1 MRCQKTKFIL
11 SKKVTY
17 LNCAYMSPMLK
28 KVEKAGVKGIK
39 QKRKPYHITP
49 IDFFKTSDLVK
60 KRFSSIIDCKNHN
73 RIAIIPSAS
82 YGLANVV
89 NNISIKEK
97 DEIILLDEQFP
108 SNVYPW
114 LNLKE
119 RSKAKL
125 VFIKRPDTLID
136 SGKKWNE
143 EILAAITNKTKVVAI
158 GNIHWACGTLF
169 DLIAIRKKTA
179 EVGALLIIDGTQSI
193 GALPLSIEKIQPDA
207 LICAGYKWL
216 MGPYSIGVAYYGNY
230 FDKGIP
236 IEDNW
241 INRRGSENFS
251 GLINYSDKYGE
262 LASRYNVGEQS
273 NFILLPMLL
282 AGLNQIESWGVKN
295 IQDYCKNLIS
305 EEIKKVNQKKYW
317 IEKENYRANHLFGIK
332 QLDNK
337 INLIE
342 KLKSK
347 KISVSIRGDKIR
359 VSPHVYND
367 KKEIKKLFECLT

>member
-28 KVEKAGVKGIK
+28 KVEKAGFKGIK

-125 VFIKRPDTLID
+125 VFIKRPDTLVD

-367 KKEIKKLFECLT
+367 KREIKKLFECLT

>member
-337 INLIE
+337 VNLIE

-367 KKEIKKLFECLT
+367 KREIKKLFECLT

>member
-11 SKKVTY
+11 SKKVIY

-60 KRFSSIIDCKNHN
+60 KRFSSIIDCENHN

-143 EILAAITNKTKVVAI
+143 EILDAITNKTKVVTI

-347 KISVSIRGDKIR
+347 KISVSVRGDKIR

-367 KKEIKKLFECLT
+367 KREIKRLFECLT

>member
-125 VFIKRPDTLID
+125 VFIKRPDTLIG

-241 INRRGSENFS
+241 INRSGRENFS

-367 KKEIKKLFECLT
+367 KREIKKLFECLT

>member
-1 MRCQKTKFIL
+1 M
-11 SKKVTY
+11 
-17 LNCAYMSPMLK
+17 
-28 KVEKAGVKGIK
+28 
-39 QKRKPYHITP
+39 
-49 IDFFKTSDLVK
+49 
-60 KRFSSIIDCKNHN
+60 
-73 RIAIIPSAS
+73 
-82 YGLANVV
+82 
-89 NNISIKEK
+89 
-97 DEIILLDEQFP
+97 
-108 SNVYPW
+108 
-114 LNLKE
+114 
-119 RSKAKL
+119 
-125 VFIKRPDTLID
+125 
-136 SGKKWNE
+136 
-143 EILAAITNKTKVVAI
+143 
-158 GNIHWACGTLF
+158 F

-367 KKEIKKLFECLT
+367 KREIKKLFECLT

>member
-1 MRCQKTKFIL
+1 MPRL
-11 SKKVTY
+11 
-17 LNCAYMSPMLK
+17 
-28 KVEKAGVKGIK
+28 
-39 QKRKPYHITP
+39 
-49 IDFFKTSDLVK
+49 IDSIASAP

-143 EILAAITNKTKVVAI
+143 EILASITNKTKVVAV
-158 GNIHWACGTLF
+158 GNIHWACGTLV

-193 GALPLSIEKIQPDA
+193 VALPLSIEKIQPDA

-241 INRRGSENFS
+241 INRMGSENFS

-337 INLIE
+337 VNLIE

-359 VSPHVYND
+359 VSPHLYND
-367 KKEIKKLFECLT
+367 KREIKKLFECLT

>member
-143 EILAAITNKTKVVAI
+143 EILASITNKTKVVAV
-158 GNIHWACGTLF
+158 GNIHWACGTLV

-359 VSPHVYND
+359 VSPHLYND
-367 KKEIKKLFECLT
+367 KREIKKLFECLT

>member
-28 KVEKAGVKGIK
+28 KVEKAGIKGIK

-143 EILAAITNKTKVVAI
+143 EILASITNKTKVVAV
-158 GNIHWACGTLF
+158 GNIHWACGTLV

-367 KKEIKKLFECLT
+367 KREIKKLFECLT

>member
-49 IDFFKTSDLVK
+49 VDFFKTSDLVK

-125 VFIKRPDTLID
+125 VFIKRPDTLIG

-367 KKEIKKLFECLT
+367 KREIKKLFECLT

>member
-28 KVEKAGVKGIK
+28 KVEKAGFKGIK

-193 GALPLSIEKIQPDA
+193 GALPLSIEKTQPDA

-367 KKEIKKLFECLT
+367 KREIKKLFECLT

>member
-60 KRFSSIIDCKNHN
+60 KRFSSIIDCKNHK

-367 KKEIKKLFECLT
+367 KREIKKLFECLT

>member
-11 SKKVTY
+11 SKKITY

-49 IDFFKTSDLVK
+49 IDFFKTSGLVK

-251 GLINYSDKYGE
+251 GLINYNDKYGE

-295 IQDYCKNLIS
+295 IQDYCENLIS

-367 KKEIKKLFECLT
+367 KREIKKLFECLT

>member
-125 VFIKRPDTLID
+125 VFIKRPDTLIG

-359 VSPHVYND
+359 VSPHLYND
-367 KKEIKKLFECLT
+367 KREIKKLFECLT

>member
-169 DLIAIRKKTA
+169 DLIAIRKKTS

-367 KKEIKKLFECLT
+367 KREIKKLFECLI

>member
-49 IDFFKTSDLVK
+49 IDFFKTSGLVK

-143 EILAAITNKTKVVAI
+143 EILASITNKTKVVAV
-158 GNIHWACGTLF
+158 GNIHWACGTLV

-305 EEIKKVNQKKYW
+305 KEIKKVNQKKYW

-359 VSPHVYND
+359 VSPHLYND
-367 KKEIKKLFECLT
+367 KREIKKLFECLT

>member
-60 KRFSSIIDCKNHN
+60 KKFSSIIDCKNHN

-143 EILAAITNKTKVVAI
+143 EILAAITNKTKVVSI

-179 EVGALLIIDGTQSI
+179 EVGALLIIDGTQSV

-359 VSPHVYND
+359 VSPHLYND
-367 KKEIKKLFECLT
+367 KREIKKLFECLT

>member
-49 IDFFKTSDLVK
+49 VDFFKTSDLVK

-125 VFIKRPDTLID
+125 VFIKRPDTLIG

-230 FDKGIP
+230 FDQGIP

-359 VSPHVYND
+359 VSPHLYND
-367 KKEIKKLFECLT
+367 KREIKKLFECLT

>member
-49 IDFFKTSDLVK
+49 VDFFKTSDLVK
-60 KRFSSIIDCKNHN
+60 KRFSSIINCKNHN

-125 VFIKRPDTLID
+125 VFIKRPDTLIG

-241 INRRGSENFS
+241 INRMGSENFS

-367 KKEIKKLFECLT
+367 KREIKKLFECLT

>member
-158 GNIHWACGTLF
+158 GNIHWACGTLV

-367 KKEIKKLFECLT
+367 KREIKKLFECLT

>member
-60 KRFSSIIDCKNHN
+60 KRFSSIINCKNHN

-82 YGLANVV
+82 YGLSNVV

-359 VSPHVYND
+359 VSPHLYND
-367 KKEIKKLFECLT
+367 KREIKKLFECLT

>member
-49 IDFFKTSDLVK
+49 VDFFKTSDLVK

-89 NNISIKEK
+89 NNIFIKEK

-143 EILAAITNKTKVVAI
+143 EILASITNKTKIVAV
-158 GNIHWACGTLF
+158 GNIHWACGTLV

-367 KKEIKKLFECLT
+367 KREIKKLFECLT

>member
-49 IDFFKTSDLVK
+49 VDFFKTSDLVK

-367 KKEIKKLFECLT
+367 KREIKKLFECLT

>member
-49 IDFFKTSDLVK
+49 VDFFKTSDLVK

-337 INLIE
+337 VNLIE

-367 KKEIKKLFECLT
+367 KREIKKLFECLT

>member
-28 KVEKAGVKGIK
+28 KVEKAGFKGIK

-367 KKEIKKLFECLT
+367 KREIKKLFECLT

>member
-49 IDFFKTSDLVK
+49 VDFFKTSDLVK

-114 LNLKE
+114 LNVKE

-125 VFIKRPDTLID
+125 VFIKRPDTLIG

-251 GLINYSDKYGE
+251 GLINYSDRYGE

-359 VSPHVYND
+359 VSPHLYND
-367 KKEIKKLFECLT
+367 KREIKKLFECLT

>member
-49 IDFFKTSDLVK
+49 VDFFKTSDLVK

-114 LNLKE
+114 LNVKE

-125 VFIKRPDTLID
+125 VFIKRPDTLIG

-216 MGPYSIGVAYYGNY
+216 MGPFSIGVAYYGNY

-359 VSPHVYND
+359 VSPHLYND
-367 KKEIKKLFECLT
+367 KREIKKLFECLT

>member
-49 IDFFKTSDLVK
+49 VDFFKTSDLVK

-143 EILAAITNKTKVVAI
+143 EILAAITNKTKVVSI

-367 KKEIKKLFECLT
+367 KREIKKLFECLT

>member
-49 IDFFKTSDLVK
+49 VDFFKTSDLVK
-60 KRFSSIIDCKNHN
+60 KKFSSIIDCKNYN

-114 LNLKE
+114 LNVKE

-125 VFIKRPDTLID
+125 VFIKRPDTLIG

-193 GALPLSIEKIQPDA
+193 GALPLSIEKIKPDA

-367 KKEIKKLFECLT
+367 KREIKKLFECLT

>member
-114 LNLKE
+114 LNVKE

-125 VFIKRPDTLID
+125 VFIKRPDTLIG

-367 KKEIKKLFECLT
+367 KREIKKLFECLA

>member
-143 EILAAITNKTKVVAI
+143 EILTAITNKTKVVAI

-169 DLIAIRKKTA
+169 DLIAIRKKTS

-367 KKEIKKLFECLT
+367 KREIKKLFECLI

>member
-49 IDFFKTSDLVK
+49 VDFFKTSDLVK

-89 NNISIKEK
+89 NNIFIKEK

-337 INLIE
+337 VNLIE

-367 KKEIKKLFECLT
+367 KREIKKLFECLT

>member
-49 IDFFKTSDLVK
+49 VDFFKTSDLVK

-114 LNLKE
+114 LNVKE

-125 VFIKRPDTLID
+125 VFIKRPDTLIG

-317 IEKENYRANHLFGIK
+317 IEKVNYRANHLFGIK

-359 VSPHVYND
+359 VSPHLYND
-367 KKEIKKLFECLT
+367 KREIKKLFECLT

>member
-143 EILAAITNKTKVVAI
+143 EILASITNKTKVVAV
-158 GNIHWACGTLF
+158 GNIHWACGTLV

-367 KKEIKKLFECLT
+367 KREIKKLFECLT

>member
-28 KVEKAGVKGIK
+28 KVEKAGFKGIK

-337 INLIE
+337 VNLIE

-367 KKEIKKLFECLT
+367 KREIKKLFECLT

>member
-11 SKKVTY
+11 SKKITY

-49 IDFFKTSDLVK
+49 IDFFKTSGLVK

-143 EILAAITNKTKVVAI
+143 EILAAITNKTKVVTI

-251 GLINYSDKYGE
+251 GLINYNDKYGE

-337 INLIE
+337 VNLIE

-367 KKEIKKLFECLT
+367 KREIKKLFECLT

>member
-11 SKKVTY
+11 SKKVIY

-28 KVEKAGVKGIK
+28 KVEKAGFKGIK

-60 KRFSSIIDCKNHN
+60 KRFSSIIDCENHN

-251 GLINYSDKYGE
+251 GLINYSDNYGE

-347 KISVSIRGDKIR
+347 KISVSVRGDKIR

-367 KKEIKKLFECLT
+367 KREIKKLFECLT

>member
-49 IDFFKTSDLVK
+49 VDFFKTSDLVK

-169 DLIAIRKKTA
+169 DLIAIRKKTS

-367 KKEIKKLFECLT
+367 KREIKKLFECLI

>member
-49 IDFFKTSDLVK
+49 IDFFKTSELVK

-337 INLIE
+337 VNLIE

-359 VSPHVYND
+359 VSPHLYND
-367 KKEIKKLFECLT
+367 KREIKKLFECLT

>member
-143 EILAAITNKTKVVAI
+143 EILAAITNKTKVVTI

-251 GLINYSDKYGE
+251 GLINYSDRYGE

-282 AGLNQIESWGVKN
+282 AGLNQIESWGIKN

-367 KKEIKKLFECLT
+367 KREIKKLFECLT